1 MFDLRNGVVHCLLTH
16 FFVWFVERN
25 GLIHHHLTSHKL
37 IVSIITRNGV
47 IPPNFMGWTHDT
59 PPHVGWVV
67 HWFLKLNTPLNDII
81 TLLLG
86 SNICCNHCL
95 FATCCPPLR
104 IHRKG
109 TTLQGMH
116 FCLGLMFF
124 LLVGCRCSIAAG
136 HLLYLHHYR
145 FQVVKQKIFY
155 MLGQQVALPN
165 LSWWT
170 C

>member
-1 MFDLRNGVVHCLLTH
+1 MFDLRNGVVHHLLTH
-16 FFVWFVERN
+16 FFVWFVEQN
-25 GLIHHHLTSHKL
+25 GLIPHHLTSRKL
-37 IVSIITRNGV
+37 IISITTRNGV
-47 IPPNFMGWTHDT
+47 IPPNFMGSIHDA

-67 HWFLKLNTPLNDII
+67 PQTKWPLNDII

-86 SNICCNHCL
+86 STICCNHCL

-104 IHRKG
+104 IHWMG

-116 FCLGLMFF
+116 FCVGLMFF

-145 FQVVKQKIFY
+145 FQVGKQKIFY
-155 MLGQQVALPN
+155 MLGQQVSLSN